1 MADGSRAQR
10 EWRVT
15 GMDCGAC
22 AAKVRGAVERLPGVA
37 DVDVALM
44 SERLRLTLDESE
56 TAPERIEKAV
66 RGIGFGISPKGAK
79 AERPK
84 GGFILPD
91 DAVIGGAVAVPQEPA
106 PEETADPVWYQ
117 TAKGRLVLGSG
128 ALLAAAWASRL
139 ALPAEVSHWAFVIA
153 TLIGLIPVA
162 RRAFAMARVGMPF
175 TIEML
180 MTIAASGA
188 LVIGEPEEAAL
199 VVFLFAVGELL
210 EGVSAGRRVTA
221 SVR

>member
-1 MADGSRAQR
+1 MADASRAQR

-79 AERPK
+79 AEKPK

-91 DAVIGGAVAVPQEPA
+91 DAVIGGAGAVPQASA
-106 PEETADPVWYQ
+106 PEETADPAWYQ
-117 TAKGRLVLGSG
+117 TTKGRLSSVPALCSQPLGSC
-128 ALLAAAWASRL
+128 
-139 ALPAEVSHWAFVIA
+139 
-153 TLIGLIPVA
+153 GLSY
-162 RRAFAMARVGMPF
+162 R
-175 TIEML
+175 
-180 MTIAASGA
+180 
-188 LVIGEPEEAAL
+188 
-199 VVFLFAVGELL
+199 
-210 EGVSAGRRVTA
+210 GRFPTGPLSSPR
-221 SVR
+221 